1 MTNSI
6 KHKIPKLIFNK
17 KDPHKPFNDL
27 STLEFEYPEGVKHA
41 YRFFFYPDTIA
52 IYNDITNDVVSSKD
66 LCGNIYQPTAKI
78 LPASLTIDMNLIN
91 SDLFHEYLE
100 IIVKLF
106 NEQAEN
112 VNHDL
117 VKLHHDVSNIMA
129 PCHFIM
135 LAKTFK
141 KETIGIQ
148 IIDFTGIEMSA
159 ISSFMVMTISFILSA
174 LIDEAHFKSET
185 NQ

>member
-52 IYNDITNDVVSSKD
+52 IYNDITNDVVSAKD
-66 LCGNIYQPTAKI
+66 LCGNIYQPTANI
-78 LPASLTIDMNLIN
+78 LPAPLTIDMNLIN

-106 NEQAEN
+106 NEQAES

-117 VKLHHDVSNIMA
+117 VKLRYDVSNIMA
-129 PCHFIM
+129 PYHFIM

-148 IIDFTGIEMSA
+148 IIDFTDIEMSCM
-159 ISSFMVMTISFILSA
+159 SSSMIMTINFILSA
-174 LIDEAHFKSET
+174 LIDEAHFKSEA